1 PRQALPLRLRLLQRL
16 RGVRAGVPVRR
27 YLHGARGDLSEP
39 GEALRH
45 RPLGPMLK
53 SCEAEMD
60 SSRVTESEFQQSFG
74 AVTEQARRT
83 RVTIAKEGRDHVVV
97 VSAEEF
103 ARLKRRDRQV
113 GLAADL
119 PEEWVE
125 AVRQAKV
132 PDEFSHLNSELD

>member
-1 PRQALPLRLRLLQRL
+1 
-16 RGVRAGVPVRR
+16 
-27 YLHGARGDLSEP
+27 
-39 GEALRH
+39 
-45 RPLGPMLK
+45 MT
-53 SCEAEMD
+53 
-60 SSRVTESEFQQSFG
+60 SSRVTESEFQQAFG
-74 AVTEQARRT
+74 AVTQQARPT
-83 RVTIAKEGRDHVVV
+83 PVTITKDGRDHLVV

-119 PEEWVE
+119 PEEWIE